1 MYSKVVQQMG
11 DEDEQKTVT
20 SEITE
25 ASDITDAMDDLVN
38 LEITKVQKIWWKFEI
53 LEICFTIWK
62 FTTDWKIKKTSQSF

>member
-1 MYSKVVQQMG
+1 MKNFLYSKVVQQMG

-38 LEITKVQKIWWKFEI
+38 LEITKVQKI
-53 LEICFTIWK
+53 
-62 FTTDWKIKKTSQSF
+62 